1 MYARIHD
8 HSVSMLR
15 LEIAFKAIQQ
25 AIAISYGPY
34 VAYDM
39 AAYDTQMRCDI
50 KYGNSKV
57 QIHE

>member
-1 MYARIHD
+1 
-8 HSVSMLR
+8 MLR
-15 LEIAFKAIQQ
+15 LEIAFKAIHQ
-25 AIAISYGPY
+25 AIAISYGSY
-34 VAYDM
+34 TAYDM